1 MDAGPSSS
9 RYMMIVQH
17 IQDYDD
23 QQMLSRRMAAALVAS
38 AATVSARTISGP
50 YVGGRPPRR
59 KRGPRYGT
67 PSRSSVCA

>member
-38 AATVSARTISGP
+38 HR
-50 YVGGRPPRR
+50 RPDHAL
-59 KRGPRYGT
+59 T
-67 PSRSSVCA
+67 P